1 MYIFPVFPSV
11 MKATMATVPA
21 CVMTN
26 LRGRTV
32 RAAPKKTTSDQ
43 TAHKVG
49 EIT

>member
-1 MYIFPVFPSV
+1 

-21 CVMTN
+21 RVMTN
-26 LRGRTV
+26 LVGRIV
-32 RAAPKKTTSDQ
+32 RAAPEKIISDQ

>member
-1 MYIFPVFPSV
+1 
-11 MKATMATVPA
+11 MAMVPA

-26 LRGRTV
+26 LVGIIV
-32 RAAPKKTTSDQ
+32 RAAPEKTTSDQ

>member
-1 MYIFPVFPSV
+1 

-26 LRGRTV
+26 LPGRIV
-32 RAAPKKTTSDQ
+32 RAAPEKTISDQ